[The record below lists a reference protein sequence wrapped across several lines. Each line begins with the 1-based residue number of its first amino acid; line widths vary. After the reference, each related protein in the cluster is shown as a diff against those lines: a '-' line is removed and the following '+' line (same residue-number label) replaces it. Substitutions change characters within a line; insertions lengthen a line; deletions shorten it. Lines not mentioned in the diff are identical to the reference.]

1 MLITFGCSWLCELR
15 IMLKRLLML
24 SVPSHLLF
32 SVSGYCW
39 YIAGLFLIKINL
51 SFCNQLLIMFLIIS
65 MSCVIL
71 TLTQNKC
78 TASSICTARFLEF
91 CNISSATEFQ
101 YINTSNS
108 TSSITGFE
116 YSWWEYVHFL
126 KLVRMLK
133 IFYLDTNL
141 LFG

>member
-24 SVPSHLLF
+24 SVPSRFLL

-39 YIAGLFLIKINL
+39 YLYSSYLIKIKL
-51 SFCNQLLIMFLIIS
+51 SSYNQLLIMFLSTS
-65 MSCVIL
+65 MPYVIL
-71 TLTQNKC
+71 TLSQNMC
-78 TASSICTARFLEF
+78 TASDICTARFLEF